1 MANLFM
7 EEFEKKALATAT
19 LKPGFWFRYVD
30 DTLSSWSHGL
40 DNLQKFLDHINSL
53 HPSIKFTFEVQKD
66 DKTIP
71 CLDVLFTIHDDGS
84 LGHKVYRKPTHTD
97 RYLHYNSFHHPS
109 IKNSVCKTL
118 INRAKTICE
127 VSNNND
133 ELEHLRNVLKM
144 NGYPRH
150 FIDNAMK
157 TPQSIHQKIEYQSS
171 VCLPYIGPASHKIE
185 RILRNEA
192 GIKVYHSSEN
202 KLFRALCTHK
212 DNVNE
217 SQKPGVYRI
226 PCECGLVYIGE
237 TGRNLSIR
245 LKEHKTNCEKTEQDK
260 SAVAKH
266 TWTYDHRIK
275 WDEAT
280 ILAIDSHKFSRK
292 MRESIEIE
300 KHNTIDQEGKPLDS
314 TWRALFNVQN

>member
-1 MANLFM
+1 
-7 EEFEKKALATAT
+7 
-19 LKPGFWFRYVD
+19 VD

-40 DNLQKFLDHINSL
+40 DNLQKFLDHINSFN
-53 HPSIKFTFEVQKD
+53 PSIKFTFEVQKD
-66 DKTIP
+66 DETIP
-71 CLDVLFTIHDDGS
+71 FLDVLFTIHDDGS
-84 LGHKVYRKPTHTD
+84 LRHKVYRKPTHTD

-127 VSNNND
+127 VSNIDD
-133 ELEHLRNVLKM
+133 ELEHLRNVLKI

-185 RILRNEA
+185 IILRNEA

-226 PCECGLVYIGE
+226 PGECGLVYIGE
-237 TGRNLSIR
+237 TG
-245 LKEHKTNCEKTEQDK
+245 
-260 SAVAKH
+260 
-266 TWTYDHRIK
+266 
-275 WDEAT
+275 
-280 ILAIDSHKFSRK
+280 
-292 MRESIEIE
+292 
-300 KHNTIDQEGKPLDS
+300 
-314 TWRALFNVQN
+314 